1 MLSLFL
7 SNLEALPACEG
18 SRASTA
24 RPGKSLSPVLLANRV
39 AQRANAVS
47 AEVGEKDGRQGPSV
61 DYFPCL
67 DLAVWI
73 MRLMAFTY
81 AFALD
86 TMMSLSAPRPV

>member
-1 MLSLFL
+1 MR
-7 SNLEALPACEG
+7 G
-18 SRASTA
+18 HTRISRPP
-24 RPGKSLSPVLLANRV
+24 RQVNRRSLSPALLASRV

-47 AEVGEKDGRQGPSV
+47 AEVGEKGGRQGPSV

>member
-1 MLSLFL
+1 MHQP
-7 SNLEALPACEG
+7 PAQ
-18 SRASTA
+18 ASQPQVPA
-24 RPGKSLSPVLLANRV
+24 AHLLANRV

-47 AEVGEKDGRQGPSV
+47 AEVGEKGGRQGPLVS
-61 DYFPCL
+61 YFPCL